1 MRIRKLAILWNA
13 EKPNAESCA
22 NAVKLAAEKLG
33 AETVLT
39 ERHPVPA
46 DFLDGA
52 DACCVIGGDGTILGI
67 AALAAQKGVPIFGVN
82 RGKLGYLANYSADD
96 VPAAI
101 ADVFAGKFRR
111 ARLNMLEC
119 RAGGKPNLPRRL
131 ALNDVVVKSRNNFKM
146 TELRVDSPNYGHV
159 NTYHSD
165 GIILTTSTGSTAYSL
180 GAGGPLIHSE
190 ADVFALN
197 PICPHTLSNRA
208 IVLPRGLEI
217 EIRNET
223 PAVPVG
229 ISIDGGEAIPA
240 EEVFPLFVHLSDLR
254 LEILQPEGL
263 SEFDILRKKLR
274 WV

>member
-22 NAVKLAAEKLG
+22 NAVKSAAEKLG

-39 ERHPVPA
+39 ELHPVPA
-46 DFLDGA
+46 NFLDGA

-67 AALAAQKGVPIFGVN
+67 AALAAQKSVPIFGVN
-82 RGKLGYLANYSADD
+82 RGKLGYLANYSAED
-96 VPAAI
+96 VPATVANI
-101 ADVFAGKFRR
+101 FSGKFRR

-119 RAGGKPNLPRRL
+119 RAGGQPNLPRKL
-131 ALNDVVVKSRNNFKM
+131 ALNDVVVKALNNFKM

-165 GIILTTSTGSTAYSL
+165 GVILTTSTGSTAYNL

-217 EIRNET
+217 EIRNENSS
-223 PAVPVG
+223 VPVG
-229 ISIDGGEAIPA
+229 ISIDGSTAIPA
-240 EEVFPLFVHLSDLR
+240 EKVFPLVVRLSDFR